1 MRHVKASPSRP
12 LLAAE
17 RCANEPASGGL
28 NYNEAVEE
36 WGRFTSEDQ
45 EKWENDPHVRDLYY
59 HDDHAVY
66 VWLNRRFNFEEE
78 RWPAGEFIC
87 FATPIHSKWGQER
100 RIIYPEQAQHR
111 LSFES
116 NCAWEGSAFDDW
128 EYESFVN
135 VRFYKCQPPPG
146 EPSAVNSP
154 ASAEPSRPLDA
165 TRRSRTDAEII
176 AAATKIYD
184 DHAARAAPPPDID
197 GMLRLLRVIIPGV
210 DPDAARRLMKET
222 PTLATRRR
230 KRGRPPKINPKNPA
244 G

>member
-1 MRHVKASPSRP
+1 MRHVKVSHSRP
-12 LLAAE
+12 LLAPE

-28 NYNEAVEE
+28 NYNEAAKE
-36 WGRFTSEDQ
+36 WGCFTIEDQ
-45 EKWENDPHVRDLYY
+45 ARWENDPHLRLLYNHVGY
-59 HDDHAVY
+59 DAY
-66 VWLNRRFNFEEE
+66 VWLSKLSNFEQE

-111 LSFES
+111 LSFEA

-128 EYESFVN
+128 EYESFIN
-135 VRFYKCQPPPG
+135 VRFYKCPPSPY
-146 EPSAVNSP
+146 EASTVNPLSP
-154 ASAEPSRPLDA
+154 ADPSTPLDA

-184 DHAARAAPPPDID
+184 DHAARAVAPPDID
-197 GMLRLLRVIIPGV
+197 GMLWLLRVIIPGV
-210 DPDAARRLMKET
+210 DPAAARRLMKET